1 MPLLRVAN
9 EAHRLEAWV
18 FYQDYSDHRV
28 RGHAADTADSWIRS
42 GTKKTGR
49 KRESSRMNL
58 NFARPMLLGMLLALG
73 ASLNPSLSQAQEND
87 PDVPPFAKPVNRLFS
102 KEEFMTRRAD
112 GAGLKR
118 GIDRDTPLDPMLR
131 QNAIVTMQ
139 AQQTRMLSTPA
150 AAGGISLTAAWT
162 EIGPNPIPNGQVV
175 AGAQTAASGR
185 TIAIAVHPTNANLVY
200 VGTAQGGLY
209 RSTDGGSTWTAMMDN
224 ALSLAIGA
232 VVIAPSQPD
241 TIFVGTGESG
251 FSVDSF
257 FGVGIYRIDN
267 ASSASPVLTGP
278 LGGAQFAG
286 RSVSKIVVHPTLP
299 STIFV
304 TTASGIGGIGSAN
317 ASVLPDRGV
326 FRSTDALTAAP
337 TFTKLTVAGLA
348 AQNRSFLDMV
358 IDPGDPNLL
367 LVTEADSFNLGEG
380 GVYRSID
387 ALAATPTFART
398 FTAGVGTNLS
408 RTELALHRSIG
419 GVVTVYAAS
428 GFNGGTVQRSVDG
441 GATWTQTIDN
451 NFCSPQ
457 CFYDIA
463 IAVDPTSAATVYLGG
478 SPTLAFGR
486 SIDSGVSF
494 TTNATTGN
502 GLHGDSHAIAVAPSL
517 PTTIYF
523 GSDGGI
529 YKSTNSGTTWTA
541 LNNSTFKATQFMSI
555 AVHPIDPN
563 FTIGGTQDN
572 GTNIYEPAATWRR
585 ADFGDG
591 GYAVIDQSAVN
602 TTSVNMYH
610 TYFNDANLQ
619 GYGFVSTTASATE
632 TNWTFR
638 GCNGGV
644 AGNGIVCGAQV
655 LFYAPLEQGPGTP
668 NSIYYGSNILYR
680 SGDTGLNH
688 TAVSQD
694 LTTAISAIGISRQND
709 NVRIVGQ
716 ANGGLFGTT
725 TGSTTLTNLDS
736 LNAVPNNFI
745 ARAVI
750 DPNNVNTAYVTLSA
764 FAVANVWRTTN
775 LNAVNPTWTA
785 LVGTGGNVLPQVPVS
800 AFLVDPVIST
810 TLYAGTDIGV
820 YVSTDCGINWMP
832 FGTGLPRVA
841 VFDMAKTSGG
851 LIRIAT
857 HGRGMW
863 QTPAVGSV
871 SAPCILATTATL
883 VSENF
888 APNNGGIDPGETVT
902 MAFGAQNIGSANTV
916 NDVGTL
922 QATGGV
928 TAAGAAQ
935 NYGVVVAA
943 GATVSRN
950 FSFTADP
957 ALACGASITATVAH
971 VDGATNLGNSTYTIA
986 TGVVG
991 ATTTTSY
998 TGPSVAIPDNNA
1010 TGVNIVLPVSGVV
1023 GRISD
1028 LNFRLDALAG
1038 CSNLSTNSDP
1048 SVTHTFMGDL
1058 VFKLTSPGGTTVNL
1072 ITRRGDLGNNF
1083 CTILLDD
1090 DGGFPAASTMPNTG
1104 AVAGN
1109 FAPETA
1115 LSAFDGQNANGT
1127 WTLNVADLGPAD
1139 IGTLNRFSLI
1149 ITGRTCT
1156 PPPLPDL
1163 TISKTHVGNF
1173 AQGQVGASY
1182 TATVANSGTAA
1193 KASASPVTVTDVPPS
1208 GLTVT
1213 AMSGSGWTC
1222 TAPSCTRT
1230 DVLAA
1235 AASYPPIT
1243 ITVTVAPAAA
1253 ASLSNV
1259 VNVSTAATEA
1269 STGNNSATNPTTIV
1283 AGTPGS
1289 LSVSKAGSGSGGVA
1303 SQDGGINC
1311 GATCA
1316 LAYVNSS
1323 NILLTATPTGGS
1335 AFTGWLGACTG
1346 TGTCAVTINGASAVR
1361 ATFAPTP
1368 LATRILDID
1377 ANVLYRPES
1386 DGVLLL
1392 RYLFGLTGT
1401 ALTNGALGASPTRTG
1416 DPQMSTYLTD
1426 MLPFF
1431 DVDGNGRVEAST
1443 DGLMIVRKLLG
1454 LTGTAITNGAVG
1466 TGATR
1471 PVANIEAYIQ
1481 TLKPP

>member
-1 MPLLRVAN
+1 MIVFATVVA
-9 EAHRLEAWV
+9 
-18 FYQDYSDHRV
+18 
-28 RGHAADTADSWIRS
+28 AA
-42 GTKKTGR
+42 
-49 KRESSRMNL
+49 
-58 NFARPMLLGMLLALG
+58 AL
-73 ASLNPSLSQAQEND
+73 LNPTVSRAQEND
-87 PDVPPFAKPVNRLFS
+87 PDVPPFAKPVNREFS
-102 KEEFMTRRAD
+102 KEEFMTRRAE

-118 GIDRDTPLDPMLR
+118 GVDKNKPVHPRLR
-131 QNAIVTMQ
+131 QAAIATMQ
-139 AQQTRMLSTPA
+139 AQQGRVASMAA
-150 AAGGISLTAAWT
+150 AAGQISLTSAWT

-175 AGAQTAASGR
+175 TGAQTAASGR

-232 VVIAPSQPD
+232 IAIAPSQPD

-267 ASSASPVLTGP
+267 ASGASPTVTGP
-278 LGGAQFAG
+278 LGAAQFGG
-286 RSVSKIVVHPTLP
+286 RAVSQIVVHPTLA

-304 TTASGIGGIGSAN
+304 TTASGIGGIGSAS
-317 ASVLPDRGV
+317 AVALPDRGV
-326 FRSTDALTAAP
+326 FRSTDALVAAP

-348 AQNRSFLDMV
+348 AQDRAFLDMV
-358 IDPGDPNLL
+358 IDPGNPNLL
-367 LVTEADSFNLGEG
+367 LVTEADTFNLTEG
-380 GVYRSID
+380 GVYRSTN
-387 ALAATPTFART
+387 ALAGSPTFART
-398 FTAGVGTNLS
+398 FTAGVGVSAS
-408 RTELALHRSIG
+408 RTELALHRSAG

-451 NFCSPQ
+451 NFCTPQ

-463 IAVDPTSAATVYLGG
+463 IAVDPTNAATVYLGG
-478 SPTLAFGR
+478 SPALVFGR
-486 SIDSGVSF
+486 STDSGVTF
-494 TTNATTGN
+494 TANAATAN

-517 PTTIYF
+517 PSTIYF

-529 YKSTNSGTTWTA
+529 YKSTNGGTTWVP
-541 LNNSTFKATQFMSI
+541 LNSATFRATQFMSI

-610 TYFNDANLQ
+610 TYFNNAITQ
-619 GYGFVSTTASATE
+619 GYGFVSSTASASE
-632 TNWTFR
+632 GNWTFR
-638 GCNGGV
+638 GCNGV
-644 AGNGIVCGAQV
+644 AGNGIPCGGAV
-655 LFYAPLEQGPGTP
+655 LFYAPLEQGPGSP
-668 NSIYYGSNILYR
+668 NTIYFGANILYR
-680 SGDTGLNH
+680 SSDRGLNH
-688 TAVSQD
+688 IAASQN

-716 ANGGLFGTT
+716 ADGGLFGTT
-725 TGSTTLTNLDS
+725 AGSATLTNLDVG
-736 LNAVPNNFI
+736 NVVPNNFI

-775 LNAVNPTWTA
+775 LNNANPTWTA
-785 LVGTGGNVLPQVPVS
+785 IVGSGANILPQVPVS
-800 AFLVDPVIST
+800 AFLVDPASSI

-820 YVSTDCGINWMP
+820 YISTDAGANWTP

-863 QTPAVGSV
+863 QIPAFGAVPTPIIVA
-871 SAPCILATTATL
+871 ATATL
-883 VSENF
+883 VSESF
-888 APNNGGIDPGETVT
+888 VPNNGAIDPGEAVTV
-902 MAFGAQNIGSANTV
+902 AFAAQNIGSANTAS
-916 NDVGTL
+916 DVGTL

-928 TAAGAAQ
+928 TAPGSTQ
-935 NYGVVVAA
+935 NYGVVVAG
-943 GATVSRN
+943 GASVSRN
-950 FSFTADP
+950 FTFTADP
-957 ALACGASITATVAH
+957 ALACGANITATVAH
-971 VDGATNLGNSTYTIA
+971 VDGATNLGNSTYTLA
-986 TGVVG
+986 TGVAG

-998 TGPSVAIPDNNA
+998 IGPSVAIPDNNP
-1010 TGVNIVLPVSGVV
+1010 TGVNIILPVSGVV

-1028 LNFRLDALAG
+1028 LNLRLDALAG
-1038 CSNLSTNSDP
+1038 CNTTIGNTNA
-1048 SVTHTFMGDL
+1048 SVTHTFLGDL
-1058 VFKLTSPGGTTVNL
+1058 AFKLTSPAGTTVNL
-1072 ITRRGDLGNNF
+1072 ITNRGDSGVNF
-1083 CTILLDD
+1083 CTVLLDD
-1090 DGGFPAASTMPNTG
+1090 DGAFPATSTMPTTG

-1109 FAPETA
+1109 FAPESA
-1115 LSAFDGQNANGT
+1115 LSAFDGENANGN
-1127 WTLNVADLGPAD
+1127 WILNIADTGAVD
-1139 IGTLNRFSLI
+1139 TGTLNRFSLI
-1149 ITGRTCT
+1149 ITGRTCAVAA
-1156 PPPLPDL
+1156 LPDL
-1163 TISKTHVGNF
+1163 TISKTHTGNF
-1173 AQGQVGASY
+1173 AQGQVGAEY
-1182 TATVANSGTAA
+1182 TATVTNSGAAA
-1193 KASASPVTVTDVPPS
+1193 KAAASLVTVTEVPPA

-1222 TAPSCTRT
+1222 ATLPTCTRS

-1253 ASLSNV
+1253 ASVSNG
-1259 VNVSTAATEA
+1259 VNVTTAAAESNA
-1269 STGNNSATNPTTIV
+1269 GNNSDTRPTTIV

-1289 LSVSKAGSGSGGVA
+1289 LTVSKFGSGSGAVA
-1303 SQDGGINC
+1303 SQDAGINC
-1311 GATCA
+1311 GATCTRV
-1316 LAYVNSS
+1316 YVNSS
-1323 NILLTATPTGGS
+1323 NILLTATPVAGS

-1346 TGTCAVTINGASAVR
+1346 TGTCAVTVNGAATVR

-1377 ANVLYRPES
+1377 ANVQYLPAS
-1386 DGVLLL
+1386 DGVLIL
-1392 RYLFGLTGT
+1392 RSMFGLTGT
-1401 ALTNGALGASPTRTG
+1401 ALTNNALGVAATRTG
-1416 DPQMSTYLTD
+1416 DPQMATYLTD

-1431 DVDGNGRVEAST
+1431 DVDGNGRIEASS

-1454 LTGTAITNGAVG
+1454 LTGTAITNGAIG

-1471 PVANIEAYIQ
+1471 NVAQIEAYIQ